1 MNSNVNTRR
10 GGKRN
15 KKRVGQ
21 RESEEPAG
29 AVVENNNSS
38 DDVEVVDLDSD
49 EYETAKTGDESTSSN
64 ESCNTA
70 ILNKPNESQNT
81 LEEISSEDEDLEK
94 EDESVVN
101 ASLIVN
107 LSNAN
112 ISVVENESLVSPK
125 RNVKVI
131 VNQSNEEER
140 VLVDPQLSPV
150 HSTGDTHTNLSPI
163 KSPPGKSPVGKSPQS
178 PPDEDVA
185 SEDSTLADSEVENLM
200 MNTVKELPNTV
211 TLLKAPNGVDVYVV
225 GTAHFSHQ
233 SQLDVINT
241 IQLTQPTLV
250 LLELCSSRR
259 NILSLDEETVL
270 KEVSEMN
277 FQKIRLALANSGTVQ
292 GTLHLLLLSMSAQ
305 LTRKLGMAPGGEFRA
320 AMREA
325 RNIPGCV
332 LLLGDRPFNITI
344 SRALSALT
352 FGQKVKLAWQFLTS
366 NEDITKEEIE
376 KCKEKDL
383 LERMLSEMTGEFPSI
398 TEVFVNERDVYLAH
412 SLFLA
417 ATSDAHR
424 NNGGPVVG
432 VVGMGHVPGIV
443 KNWNKTTEEQV
454 NLLDKIPETPISSI
468 IIRKTIKFSLYAIT
482 GFLVFKAGRSIILRT
497 GLNDKIQPGI
507 QALRDI
513 VINRKL

>member
-1 MNSNVNTRR
+1 
-10 GGKRN
+10 
-15 KKRVGQ
+15 
-21 RESEEPAG
+21 
-29 AVVENNNSS
+29 VVEALQKNNNR
-38 DDVEVVDLDSD
+38 DDIEVIDLDSSE
-49 EYETAKTGDESTSSN
+49 EYDTAKTGDESTSSN
-64 ESCNTA
+64 ESGNTA
-70 ILNKPNESQNT
+70 IFTNKQTNESQNT
-81 LEEISSEDEDLEK
+81 LEEISSEEEPDLEQ
-94 EDESVVN
+94 ENESVVN

-112 ISVVENESLVSPK
+112 ISVVENESVVSPK
-125 RNVKVI
+125 RNEKVLL
-131 VNQSNEEER
+131 NQTLIDEENTQDKQR
-140 VLVDPQLSPV
+140 SVAN
-150 HSTGDTHTNLSPI
+150 STGGGQALLSPI
-163 KSPPGKSPVGKSPQS
+163 KSPGKQS
-178 PPDEDVA
+178 GVSTPDEDPP

-211 TLLKAPNGVDVYVV
+211 TVLKAPNGVDVYVV
-225 GTAHFSHQ
+225 GTAHFSQQ
-233 SQLDVINT
+233 SQVDVINT

-277 FQKIRLALANSGTVQ
+277 FQKIRLALSNSGTVQ

-305 LTRKLGMAPGGEFRA
+305 LTRKLGMAPGGEFRS

-344 SRALSALT
+344 SRALAALT
-352 FGQKVKLAWQFLTS
+352 FRQKIKLAWQFLTS
-366 NEDITKEEIE
+366 NEDITREEIE

-383 LERMLSEMTGEFPSI
+383 LERMLTEMTGEFPSI

-412 SLFLA
+412 SLYLA

-424 NNGGPVVG
+424 SNGGPIVG

-443 KNWNKTTEEQV
+443 KNWSNTTEEQV
-454 NLLDKIPETPISSI
+454 NELVKIPETPISSI
-468 IIRKTIKFSLYAIT
+468 IMRKTIKFSFYAIT
-482 GFLVFKAGRSIILRT
+482 GFLVFKAGRSVLLRT

-513 VINRKL
+513 VINRSLTLC